1 MSKIMGSV
9 GIAVAVLMF
18 VAGFMF
24 LNRPV
29 EAAEGR
35 ESGRLLTIHDRGQEK
50 VLLSN
55 AATIGDA
62 LAEAGVTLD
71 AHDAVEPAVTEKMVA
86 SQYNVNIY
94 RARPVTVVDGPSRQ
108 KIVTAYQTAEQ
119 ITKDVGI
126 TLYPEDTTTLARST
140 NLLAGGAGLE
150 LTIDRA
156 TEFGFILYGTRS
168 VARTQGETVGD
179 MLKEKN
185 ITIGENDRVSVPLST
200 VMNAGVEVQIWREGH
215 QTVTVEESVSFTN
228 EQIRDANQE
237 TGYKAIQ
244 IAGVDG
250 KKNVTYEVEIRD
262 GVEVARVEIA
272 SIVTSQPTNQVEV
285 IGTKSKTLPYT
296 GGGTKTEWLA
306 ASNIPQESWGYAD
319 FMVTKESG
327 WNPNARN
334 ASSGACGLAQAL
346 PCSKLGADW
355 TNPIVSLN
363 WMNGYVNGRYYDG
376 SPYVQGLCAGIT
388 NRWHCAYTFWQAKK
402 WY

>member
-18 VAGFMF
+18 VAGLMF
-24 LNRPV
+24 LNRPA
-29 EAAEGR
+29 EASDGR

-50 VLLSN
+50 VLLSD
-55 AATIGDA
+55 AATIGEALTDA
-62 LAEAGVTLD
+62 GITLD

-94 RARPVTVVDGPSRQ
+94 RARPVTVIDGPSRQ

-126 TLYPEDTTTLARST
+126 TLYPEDKTTLSRSSD
-140 NLLAGGAGLE
+140 LLAGGAGLE

-168 VARTQGETVGD
+168 TARTQGATVGD
-179 MLKEKN
+179 MLKQKEIK
-185 ITIGENDRVSVPLST
+185 IGENDRVSVPLST
-200 VMNAGVEVQIWREGH
+200 PITTGIEVQVWREGH
-215 QTVTVEESVSFTN
+215 QTVTAEEAVSFTT

-237 TGYKAIQ
+237 VGYKAVQ
-244 IAGVDG
+244 TAGVEG
-250 KKNVTYEVEIRD
+250 KKNVTYEIEIRD
-262 GVEVARVEIA
+262 GVEVARVEIV
-272 SIVTSQPTNQVEV
+272 SIVTLQPIGQVEI

-327 WNPNARN
+327 WNPNAVN
-334 ASSGACGLAQAL
+334 KSSGACGLAQAL
-346 PCSKLGADW
+346 PCSKVAGSPYDPV
-355 TNPIVSLN
+355 NSLN
-363 WMNGYVNGRYYDG
+363 WMNNYVNGRYGGWKGAYD
-376 SPYVQGLCAGIT
+376 
-388 NRWHCAYTFWQAKK
+388 FWLVKK